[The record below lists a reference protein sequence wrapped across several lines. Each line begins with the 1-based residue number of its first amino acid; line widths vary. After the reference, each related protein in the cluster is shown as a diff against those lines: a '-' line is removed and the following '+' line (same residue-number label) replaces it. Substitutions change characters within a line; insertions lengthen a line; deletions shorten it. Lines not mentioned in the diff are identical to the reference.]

1 VATGSGAAVPLS
13 AVARFE
19 LAQGPTAID
28 RYDRMRRVVIGADLV
43 GDVPLGKA
51 VDRVMSLPAAK
62 SLPAGVE
69 LKQFGDAEVM
79 GEVFESFAKAMGAGI
94 MMVYAVLVLLFG
106 SFLQPVTILF
116 SLPLSI
122 GGAIVALAITGKPI
136 SLPVVIGILMLMGI
150 VTKNAIMLVDFAVE
164 EMKRGL
170 PRADAIVDAGRKRAR
185 PIIMTTIAM
194 IGGMLPSAYGVGS
207 GGEFRSPMAIAVIGG
222 LMSSTLLSLV
232 FVPAVFAVMDDIA
245 KLGWRLFARFVGPG
259 EEEVGPPPHAPV
271 PAE

>member
-1 VATGSGAAVPLS
+1 MA
-13 AVARFE
+13 
-19 LAQGPTAID
+19 
-28 RYDRMRRVVIGADLV
+28 
-43 GDVPLGKA
+43 
-51 VDRVMSLPAAK
+51 LPAAK
-62 SLPAGVE
+62 KLPAGVE

-106 SFLQPVTILF
+106 SFLQPITILF

-122 GGAIVALAITGKPI
+122 GGAIVALAITGRPI

-164 EMKRGL
+164 EMKRGVA
-170 PRADAIVDAGRKRAR
+170 RTEAIVDAGRKRAR

-194 IGGMLPSAYGVGS
+194 VGGMLPSAYGMGS
-207 GGEFRSPMAIAVIGG
+207 GGEFRAPMAIAVIGG
-222 LMSSTLLSLV
+222 LISSTLLSLV
-232 FVPAVFAVMDDIA
+232 FVPAVFAVMDDVA
-245 KLGWRLFARFVGPG
+245 NLGWRIFSRFVGPTG
-259 EEEVGPPPHAPV
+259 EASVTPPAADAHRLPA